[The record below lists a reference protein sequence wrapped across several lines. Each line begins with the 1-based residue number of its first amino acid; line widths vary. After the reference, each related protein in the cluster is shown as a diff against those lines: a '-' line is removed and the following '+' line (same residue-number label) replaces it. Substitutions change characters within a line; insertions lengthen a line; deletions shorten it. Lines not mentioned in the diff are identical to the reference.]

1 VRRRTFGA
9 ALTSIL
15 VGVCLLVAG
24 YLHAQQVDA
33 RLKDIGIY
41 TETPVRGQ
49 PFYALKQE
57 SLYPSDGRAT
67 IYSEWL
73 LPEPGHY
80 TVRYQIYGPSGALYI
95 GNTHPFDA
103 SEQIWPTWFTFSLP
117 MGEKAKALAGR
128 WRVEAFLNA
137 ERMATLRFEL
147 VDRDRRVQTDASI
160 AVFPFLVEDKAG
172 AGAPVAM
179 AERAKVLSAA
189 ASLLASDIGRRS
201 PRVIPPQQS
210 RTLLGEEFSP
220 DDAETPGRLV
230 KVRQR
235 LGAEVAVAGRVVVPG
250 AGVAEGTLEVTVVNL
265 GTGLV
270 ERFRAGASGK
280 NPLITPREL
289 MEELTLGLL
298 AQQAFLAS
306 LQPKGEELPKVTQGG
321 EPPPKAA
328 PPAMAGPPP
337 SPPPPESKR
346 VKGIPEIVKE
356 QADAVVFLRVTTKAG
371 ERRLGSGFV
380 MRQTGEI
387 LTNFHLVEDA
397 KTLTVKLKNE
407 DVYDEVTVLATDP
420 RRDIAL
426 IKVRGW
432 NLPVVR
438 LGNSDLV
445 QVGERVVAIGNPRG
459 LEQTVTDGLISAIR
473 DTGKGYKL
481 FQMSAPISTG
491 SSGGPLFNMAGEA
504 IGIAAAYLE
513 GGQNLN
519 FAIPVNYGLALLQ
532 EPASPAKKSDPEPQ
546 GASGGVK
553 P

>member
-1 VRRRTFGA
+1 MV
-9 ALTSIL
+9 
-15 VGVCLLVAG
+15 VGGCLLVAG
-24 YLHAQQVDA
+24 QLLAQQVAA
-33 RLKDIGIY
+33 RLKEIGVY
-41 TETPVRGQ
+41 TESPIRGQ

-57 SLYPSDGRAT
+57 SLYSSDGRAT
-67 IYSEWL
+67 IYTEWL

-80 TVRYQIYGPSGALYI
+80 TVRYQIYGPSGAPYI

-103 SEQIWPTWFTFSLP
+103 SEQIWPTWFTFPLP
-117 MGEKAKALAGR
+117 RGEKAKALAGR
-128 WRVEAFLNA
+128 WKAEVFLNA
-137 ERMATLRFEL
+137 ERVATLRFEL
-147 VDRDRRVQTDASI
+147 VDRDRRAETDASI
-160 AVFPFLVEDKAG
+160 AVFPFLVEDKAE
-172 AGAPVAM
+172 AASPVEL
-179 AERAKVLSAA
+179 AERAKILSAS
-189 ASLLASDIGRRS
+189 ASLLASDLGRLS
-201 PRVIPPQQS
+201 PGVIPPEQS
-210 RTLLGEEFSP
+210 RTLLGDEFSLA
-220 DDAETPGRLV
+220 DAEKPGRLIR
-230 KVRQR
+230 VRQR
-235 LGAEVAVAGRVVVPG
+235 LGADIAVAGRVVVPG
-250 AGVAEGTLEVTVVNL
+250 AGVAEAAVEVAVVNL
-265 GTGLV
+265 GTGRV
-270 ERFRAGASGK
+270 ERFRAGASGR
-280 NPLITPREL
+280 NRLITPKEL
-289 MEELTLGLL
+289 MEELTLALL
-298 AQQAFLAS
+298 AQPAFLSSFRA
-306 LQPKGEELPKVTQGG
+306 QGG
-321 EPPPKAA
+321 ASAKAAQGGPSQRAA
-328 PPAMAGPPP
+328 PPAVAGSPP
-337 SPPPPESKR
+337 SPSPPESKG

-380 MRQTGEI
+380 VRQTGEI

-407 DVYDEVTVLATDP
+407 DVYDEVTVLETDP

-438 LGNSDLV
+438 LGDSDLV

-504 IGIAAAYLE
+504 IGITAAFLE

-519 FAIPVNYGLALLQ
+519 FATPINYGLALLQ
-532 EPASPAKKSDPEPQ
+532 DPASPAKKSDSVPR
-546 GASGGVK
+546 GTSGGVN